1 MQIAVLI
8 VVIVNL
14 GVLALLGRRM
24 LVLDSKQRALRIEL
38 AQLGP
43 AEAMPAPLDKAF
55 LAGRKRMLTVE
66 ILNPLELATLYNRL
80 AGVAGAVA
88 PNAVR
93 AVVYEQAAKIT
104 RDQLAKQSVE
114 ADVQVHVAD

>member
-1 MQIAVLI
+1 MQIAVLV

-14 GVLALLGRRM
+14 VVLALLARR
-24 LVLDSKQRALRIEL
+24 LLALDSRQRALGIEL

-43 AEAMPAPLDKAF
+43 TEALPAPLDKAF

-66 ILNPLELATLYNRL
+66 ILNPLELATLHNRL
-80 AGVAGAVA
+80 AGLAGAVA
-88 PNAVR
+88 PAAVR
-93 AVVYEQAAKIT
+93 SIVYDQAAKIT
-104 RDQLAKQSVE
+104 REQLAKQHVE